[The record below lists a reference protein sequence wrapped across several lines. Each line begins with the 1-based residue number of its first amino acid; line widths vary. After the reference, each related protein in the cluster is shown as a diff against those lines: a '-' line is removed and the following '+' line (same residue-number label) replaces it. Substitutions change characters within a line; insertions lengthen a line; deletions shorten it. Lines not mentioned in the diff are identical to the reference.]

1 MVYLVILIFLN
12 IIDSFM
18 ILFIFSLD
26 NTEVDERLNKDVAD
40 YVSSRIYA
48 SHNITTNTW
57 RKNFQT
63 EAQTV
68 EKLTKFLTI
77 KAKGCLLYVKLI
89 LDFIERGI
97 LNLKSSSF
105 KSLPQSLSEIYHLA
119 FNLQFPTGQSYEQ
132 ISQILS
138 IALVQL
144 QPVNLDTLYTIFSA
158 LHVKPEM
165 KWNDFQDKYQLISDF
180 LVTRNDGTLM
190 FSHSTLREWLVGR
203 RDGESTKFLCDPK
216 LGHAASAYYISRQ
229 PGKILKSDSVLGLIH
244 HLLKANVNKI
254 TETDSSYA
262 NKEIQAAFIS
272 LAVCDVSEPLAAIKN
287 IYSPIIKVSRLLLLA
302 GADPNQTTDQED
314 QCPLLGV
321 HSRLGH
327 TDMVSLLLEYGAD
340 PNACNSSGVSPL
352 SLASGSGH
360 LDIVNLL
367 IQCGANLHK
376 HDNDGVTAV
385 VAAAKAGC
393 LNVVEHLLIIA
404 QDWNKVTRS
413 KKMTLEDT
421 AQQAFTASISSGH
434 LEVGYHLALHKGYPC
449 QKNVSLN
456 VFWIFYNGL

>member
-12 IIDSFM
+12 IINSFM

-165 KWNDFQDKYQLISDF
+165 KWNEFQDKYQLLSDF
-180 LVTRNDGTLM
+180 LVTRQDGSLM
-190 FSHSTLREWLVGR
+190 LFHSTLRDWLVMSKR
-203 RDGESTKFLCDPK
+203 EES
-216 LGHAASAYYISRQ
+216 SR
-229 PGKILKSDSVLGLIH
+229 
-244 HLLKANVNKI
+244 
-254 TETDSSYA
+254 
-262 NKEIQAAFIS
+262 
-272 LAVCDVSEPLAAIKN
+272 
-287 IYSPIIKVSRLLLLA
+287 
-302 GADPNQTTDQED
+302 
-314 QCPLLGV
+314 
-321 HSRLGH
+321 
-327 TDMVSLLLEYGAD
+327 
-340 PNACNSSGVSPL
+340 
-352 SLASGSGH
+352 
-360 LDIVNLL
+360 
-367 IQCGANLHK
+367 
-376 HDNDGVTAV
+376 
-385 VAAAKAGC
+385 
-393 LNVVEHLLIIA
+393 
-404 QDWNKVTRS
+404 
-413 KKMTLEDT
+413 
-421 AQQAFTASISSGH
+421 
-434 LEVGYHLALHKGYPC
+434 
-449 QKNVSLN
+449 
-456 VFWIFYNGL
+456 